1 MSWLKLIASIIGL
14 AYSVTKYLEKRR
26 AISQAEAVIIK
37 DNLHDTLQ
45 KIDKALAARRSVDH
59 GPDSVRDDP
68 RNRDN

>member
-1 MSWLKLIASIIGL
+1 MNWLKLIASIIGL

-37 DNLHDTLQ
+37 DNLYDTLQ

-59 GPDSVRDDP
+59 SPDRVRDDP